1 MKDIAQLLNHL
12 IRQIWGVMHVIGVLA
27 CLVLKEQAVSPS
39 FSMLYNPL
47 PLRQQ
52 TNWCPTN
59 EDVPNSLLLFML

>member
-27 CLVLKEQAVSPS
+27 CLVLKEQAASPS

-47 PLRQQ
+47 PL
-52 TNWCPTN
+52 
-59 EDVPNSLLLFML
+59 